1 MKHIQIRNSDMAW
14 HIAANIQFPPNF
26 DESKQYPAIISV
38 HPFGSCKEQTSGNIY
53 GKALYSAAIFLIP
66 ICISFDT
73 AEKRRYATYLILN
86 RRFSFGF

>member
-53 GKALYSAAIFLIP
+53 GKAL
-66 ICISFDT
+66 
-73 AEKRRYATYLILN
+73 
-86 RRFSFGF
+86 